1 MRERKEFQTEKE
13 EVPRKTGRKSL
24 LAQKF
29 CTVQQRFSDQYEKV
43 TEKEGFPFDLAMKP
57 SSDRAEDKSVSD
69 YETAFTVSGE
79 SVLSTSKENKT
90 KRIYETIFRIGRNQE
105 WT

>member
-13 EVPRKTGRKSL
+13 EVQGKTGRKSL

-43 TEKEGFPFDLAMKP
+43 IQKEDFPFDLAMKP
-57 SSDRAEDKSVSD
+57 SSIGQKTNPRVTMRLLLPSL
-69 YETAFTVSGE
+69 
-79 SVLSTSKENKT
+79 LSQFYQPARKT
-90 KRIYETIFRIGRNQE
+90 KKKNL
-105 WT
+105 